1 MLARR
6 VQNQTANWNPCRD
19 QRGFR
24 GKEERNCVPAAHD
37 IRVPAENLCQA
48 RHHYVRKW

>member
-6 VQNQTANWNPCRD
+6 VQNQTAGCGLN
-19 QRGFR
+19 G
-24 GKEERNCVPAAHD
+24 GSVEKEERYCIPAAHD